1 MNICEDKCMD
11 LEIKLKQLSERIKT
25 LKEKILTEEATKHS
39 FIMPFLSSL
48 GYDVFDPTIVVPEFT
63 ADIGTKKG
71 EKVDYAILRDG
82 HPIMVIEAKNHSEKL
97 DNHNNQ
103 LIRYFNVTDAKFAI
117 LTNGVEYRFFSDMEE
132 TNRMDKV
139 PFLIVNLEN
148 LRDRDI
154 KELEKFAKDSL
165 DVDSILSM
173 ANAKKFHREIQ
184 SVFKTEIENPSDDF
198 VKLFARKLTDKMMTA
213 VVIDEFRGYIK
224 KSFSEVLHD
233 IATDKINALQSNLQ
247 IDITMDQD
255 PIQEEKNQIITT
267 DEELEGYYIVKSLLG
282 DATDLENITFKDTV
296 NYFTIL
302 YQGKVTKWLCRL
314 YFNGKQK
321 AIAFPGDEKG
331 SEVKTNI
338 DRIEDLYK
346 FKSELKQALEKRL
359 SGKE

>member
-1 MNICEDKCMD
+1 MD
-11 LEIKLKQLSERIKT
+11 LDIKLKQLSERIKN

-39 FIMPFLSSL
+39 FIMPFLSAL
-48 GYDVFDPTIVVPEFT
+48 GYDVFDPTVVVPEFT

-82 HPIMVIEAKNHSEKL
+82 IPIMVIEAKNHTEKL

-103 LIRYFNVTDAKFAI
+103 LIRYFNVTDSKFAI
-117 LTNGVEYRFFSDMEE
+117 LTNGIEYRFFSDMEE

-139 PFLIVNLEN
+139 PFLVINLEH

-154 KELEKFAKDSL
+154 KELEKFAVDSL
-165 DVDSILSM
+165 DVDLILGM

-184 SVFKTEIENPSDDF
+184 SEFKKEIENPSDDF

-213 VVIDEFRGYIK
+213 AIVDEFRGYIK
-224 KSFSEVLHD
+224 KSFAEVLHD
-233 IATDKINALQSNLQ
+233 IASDKINALQSNLQ
-247 IDITMDQD
+247 IDIDMDE
-255 PIQEEKNQIITT
+255 PATEEKNQVITT

-282 DATDLENITFKDTV
+282 EETDLGNITFKDTV

-321 AIAFPGDEKG
+321 AISFPGEEKG
-331 SEVKTNI
+331 SEIKTNI
-338 DRIEDLYK
+338 DRAEDLYK
-346 FKSELKQALEKRL
+346 FRAELKQALDKRVA
-359 SGKE
+359 GKE